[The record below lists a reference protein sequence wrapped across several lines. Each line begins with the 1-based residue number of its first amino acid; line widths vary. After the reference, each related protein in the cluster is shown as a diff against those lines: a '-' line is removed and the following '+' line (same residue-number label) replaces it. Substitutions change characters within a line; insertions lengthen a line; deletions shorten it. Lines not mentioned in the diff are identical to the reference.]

1 VHPASRAALFAIL
14 ALAAC
19 HTRSTEQRNVLV
31 IDVDTLRN
39 DRVGASR
46 DGQPLTPVLDALAA
60 RGTRFDLTVAQSGWT
75 LPSLASLLTGNLTG
89 GALQDVESKDVAWI
103 PPHVRTV
110 PQILALYGY
119 ETAVFYGRTIPLR
132 IPDYH
137 HGFDFVA
144 PAPAPKDRSHPNHAF
159 LDWLADDPQEPWF
172 ALVHTVDM
180 HMLADVP
187 RPDLHRFARQ
197 PHEPCVTPEMNYDG
211 LIDKWSSTLGRPAAE
226 ELARAHYDGAV
237 AYEDRKIGEMLEAL
251 GSARN
256 DTVIVFLSDH
266 GEELFEHGRLDH
278 GAPYEFVLRIP
289 LVVSDPARPSAPR
302 NVSEMVETIDV
313 APTILELAG
322 VPTDATMAGRSL
334 VPFLDGTVTTRE
346 SRSVLSITDPFRLS
360 LRTPT
365 RHLVRCSEPGCPK
378 VGGSR
383 SVLELYDPVADP
395 AERADLSATSPEEIT
410 ALAAELE
417 MRVATVATGRRP
429 VGGELSEEAR
439 KTLRE
444 RGYWEHIDG
453 AGSGSAAAQTSE
465 RIPGDRGSHPG
476 EPR

>member
-1 VHPASRAALFAIL
+1 MHPASRAALFAMLVL
-14 ALAAC
+14 ASC
-19 HTRSTEQRNVLV
+19 RTRSDQMNVLV
-31 IDVDTLRN
+31 IDVDTLRD
-39 DRVGASR
+39 DRVGGSR
-46 DGQPLTPVLDALAA
+46 DGQALTPVLDALAA
-60 RGTRFDLTVAQSGWT
+60 RGTRFELTVAQSGWT
-75 LPSLASLLTGNLTG
+75 LPSLASLLTGDLTG

-103 PPHVRTV
+103 PPSVRTV
-110 PQILALYGY
+110 PQILALYDY

-137 HGFDFVA
+137 QGFDFVA
-144 PAPAPKDRSHPNHAF
+144 PAPEPKDRAHPNHAF
-159 LDWLADDPQEPWF
+159 VDWLAERPHEPWF

-237 AYEDRKIGEMLEAL
+237 AYEDRKIGEMLAAL
-251 GSARN
+251 GAAR
-256 DTVIVFLSDH
+256 DRTVIVFLSDH

-278 GAPYEFVLRIP
+278 GAPYEFVLRVP
-289 LVVSDPARPSAPR
+289 LIVSDPRRPSAPR
-302 NVSEMVETIDV
+302 TVSEMVETIDV
-313 APTILELAG
+313 APTLLELAG
-322 VPTDATMAGRSL
+322 VPADAAMVGRSL
-334 VPFLDGTVTTRE
+334 LPFLDGTATTRE
-346 SRSVLSITDPFRLS
+346 PRPVLSITDPFRLS

-378 VGGSR
+378 VGGTS

-395 AERADLSATSPEEIT
+395 AERTDLAASSPGEVE
-410 ALAAELE
+410 ALAKALDAGAAS
-417 MRVATVATGRRP
+417 VSTGRRAP
-429 VGGELSEEAR
+429 GSELSEDAR

-453 AGSGSAAAQTSE
+453 AGSGSGTAATSE
-465 RIPGDRGSHPG
+465 RIPGEAGSHAG

>member
-1 VHPASRAALFAIL
+1 MLVLAS
-14 ALAAC
+14 C
-19 HTRSTEQRNVLV
+19 RSRSDQMNVLV
-31 IDVDTLRN
+31 IDVDTLRD
-39 DRVGASR
+39 DRVGGIR
-46 DGQPLTPVLDALAA
+46 DGQPLTPVLDDLAA
-60 RGTRFDLTVAQSGWT
+60 HGTRFALFVAQSGWT
-75 LPSLASLLTGNLTG
+75 LPSLASLLTGDLTG

-103 PPHVRTV
+103 PPDVRTV

-144 PAPAPKDRSHPNHAF
+144 PAPAPKDREHPNHTF
-159 LDWLADDPQEPWF
+159 IDWLADGPREPWF

-211 LIDKWSSTLGRPAAE
+211 LIDKWASTLGRPAAE

-237 AYEDRKIGEMLEAL
+237 AYEDRKIGEMLAAL
-251 GSARN
+251 GTAR
-256 DTVIVFLSDH
+256 DHTVIVFLSDH

-278 GAPYEFVLRIP
+278 GAPYEFVLRVP
-289 LVVSDPARPSAPR
+289 LIVSDPRRASAPR
-302 NVSEMVETIDV
+302 TVSEMVETIDV

-322 VPTDATMAGRSL
+322 VPVDAAMAGHSL
-334 VPFLDGTVTTRE
+334 LPSLDGTATPGDPPA
-346 SRSVLSITDPFRLS
+346 VLSITDPFRVS

-365 RHLVRCSEPGCPK
+365 RHLVRCSQPGCPK
-378 VGGSR
+378 VGGAST
-383 SVLELYDPVADP
+383 VLELYDPVADP
-395 AERADLSATSPEEIT
+395 AERADLAASAPAEVTELT
-410 ALAAELE
+410 AALDAG
-417 MRVATVATGRRP
+417 VASVSTARRAP
-429 VGGELSEEAR
+429 GSELSEEAR

-444 RGYWEHIDG
+444 RGYWDHIDG
-453 AGSGSAAAQTSE
+453 AGSGSGAAATSE
-465 RIPGDRGSHPG
+465 RIPREAGSHAG

>member
-1 VHPASRAALFAIL
+1 MHSASRAALFATL
-14 ALAAC
+14 ALASC
-19 HTRSTEQRNVLV
+19 RSRSDQVNVLV
-31 IDVDTLRN
+31 IDVDTLRD
-39 DRVGASR
+39 DRVGGSR

-60 RGTRFDLTVAQSGWT
+60 RGTRFELTVAQSGWT
-75 LPSLASLLTGNLTG
+75 LPSLASLLTGDLTG

-103 PPHVRTV
+103 PADVRTM

-159 LDWLADDPQEPWF
+159 LDWLAEGPREPWF

-211 LIDKWSSTLGRPAAE
+211 LIDKWSTTLGRPAAE
-226 ELARAHYDGAV
+226 ELARAHYDAAV

-251 GSARN
+251 GAAR
-256 DTVIVFLSDH
+256 DHTVIIFLSDH

-278 GAPYEFVLRIP
+278 GAPYEFVLRVPFI
-289 LVVSDPARPSAPR
+289 VSDPRRPSAPR
-302 NVSEMVETIDV
+302 TVSEMVETIDV
-313 APTILELAG
+313 APTILALAG
-322 VPTDATMAGRSL
+322 VPADAAMAGRSL
-334 VPFLDGTVTTRE
+334 LPFLDGTATTRE
-346 SRSVLSITDPFRLS
+346 VRPVLSITDPFRLS

-378 VGGSR
+378 VGGTT

-395 AERADLSATSPEEIT
+395 AERADLASTSPAE
-410 ALAAELE
+410 LAALTTELDAG
-417 MRVATVATGRRP
+417 VASVSSGRRTP
-429 VGGELSEEAR
+429 GSELSDEAR

-453 AGSGSAAAQTSE
+453 AGSGSAAVTSE
-465 RIPGDRGSHPG
+465 RIPGDPGSPAE

>member
-1 VHPASRAALFAIL
+1 VHPASRAALFATLVL
-14 ALAAC
+14 ASC
-19 HTRSTEQRNVLV
+19 RSRSDQMNVLV

-39 DRVGASR
+39 DRVGGSR
-46 DGQPLTPVLDALAA
+46 DGQALTPVLDELAA
-60 RGTRFDLTVAQSGWT
+60 HGTRFDLTVAQSGWT

-103 PPHVRTV
+103 PPDVRTV

-144 PAPAPKDRSHPNHAF
+144 PAPAAKDREHPNHAF
-159 LDWLADDPQEPWF
+159 VDWLADRPREPWF

-187 RPDLHRFARQ
+187 RPDLHRFVRQ

-226 ELARAHYDGAV
+226 ELARAHYDSAV
-237 AYEDRKIGEMLEAL
+237 AYEDRKIGELLEAL
-251 GSARN
+251 GAAREH
-256 DTVIVFLSDH
+256 TVIVFLSDH
-266 GEELFEHGRLDH
+266 GEELFEHGHLDH
-278 GAPYEFVLRIP
+278 GAPYEFVLRVP
-289 LVVSDPARPSAPR
+289 LIVSDPRRPSGPR
-302 NVSEMVETIDV
+302 RVSEMVETIDV

-322 VPTDATMAGRSL
+322 VPVDAAMAGRSL
-334 VPFLDGTVTTRE
+334 LPFLDGTATTRE
-346 SRSVLSITDPFRLS
+346 MRPVLSITDPFRLS
-360 LRTPT
+360 LRTTT

-378 VGGSR
+378 VGGTS

-395 AERADLSATSPEEIT
+395 DERRD
-410 ALAAELE
+410 LAATAPADVEGLAKALDAGASS
-417 MRVATVATGRRP
+417 VSTGPRAP
-429 VGGELSEEAR
+429 GSELSEEER

-444 RGYWEHIDG
+444 RGYWDHIDG
-453 AGSGSAAAQTSE
+453 AGSGSGTGATSE
-465 RIPGDRGSHPG
+465 RIPREAGSHPG